1 MGVPKHQLDRSVDV
15 SQGGTASNR
24 YELALRELCGHFVR
38 ELAEEYIASMETSR
52 TSGDRRDDGEGVDEK

>member
-1 MGVPKHQLDRSVDV
+1 MTPSKHQLHRSVSV
-15 SQGGTASNR
+15 PPGGTASNR
-24 YELALRELCGHFVR
+24 YELALRDLCDHFVR